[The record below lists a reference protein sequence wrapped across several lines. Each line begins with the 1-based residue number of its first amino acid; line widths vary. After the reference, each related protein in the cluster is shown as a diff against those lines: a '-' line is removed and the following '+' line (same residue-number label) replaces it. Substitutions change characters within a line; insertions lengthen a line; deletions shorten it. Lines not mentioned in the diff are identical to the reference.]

1 MAGFSLTKGSDKYD
15 FDLTGPVNKNGQAAG
30 AWTTSKDN
38 KLVANDKNGNAL
50 ASFDVTWQ
58 FNADNQLTLGSG
70 GNLLFNFHTV
80 AGMRPLLTTVN
91 AVLNVRPDRN
101 NTFNFDLRGEWDIT
115 ANHDL
120 SLTINSTVSV
130 IDGFIQDP
138 RSRFMYHFFNKQDL
152 TQESILGFVGAW
164 QQRVDTTG
172 TPLVDFQYKREDGSS
187 DTFTLPQGITI
198 NKTINQFMYQYNK
211 AGHSFR
217 VQFAGFLQVSEDFQL
232 TYSIDRQ
239 VSQTGAEQVA
249 STTFRIGATFKK
261 NNFSGSLDVLV
272 NKTDGTAG
280 AFTLSISGSFTAML
294 GQTKLQAGF
303 TFSQVHSGNTITTA
317 IGFGGSLQLKNGQVQ
332 WQFLKNAQ
340 TMTIA
345 ISAADIKLGPA
356 RIDARLNIVGLGGQI
371 VGVQMFFGIAF

>member
-1 MAGFSLTKGSDKYD
+1 MAGFSLTKGADKYD
-15 FDLTGPVNKNGQAAG
+15 FDLAGAVNKNGQPAG
-30 AWTTSKDN
+30 LWTTGKDN
-38 KLVANDKNGNAL
+38 KLVANDKNNNPV

-58 FNADNQLTLGSG
+58 FNTDNQLVLSSG
-70 GNLLFNFHTV
+70 GNPVINFQTV
-80 AGMRPLLTTVN
+80 AGLRPLLTTSN

-101 NTFNFDLRGEWDIT
+101 NTFNFNLRGEWDLT
-115 ANHDL
+115 ANHNL
-120 SLTINSTVSV
+120 SLTINGVQSLL
-130 IDGFIQDP
+130 DGFIQDP

-152 TQESILGFVGAW
+152 TQESVLGFVGAW
-164 QQRVDTTG
+164 QQRVDGTG
-172 TPLVDFQYKREDGSS
+172 TPLVDFQYNREDGST

-198 NKTINQFMYQYNK
+198 NKSVNQFMYQYNK

-261 NNFSGSLDVLV
+261 NTFSGSLDLLV
-272 NKTDGTAG
+272 NKADGTAG
-280 AFTLSISGSFTAML
+280 AFTLSISGSFTAVL

-303 TFSQVHSGNTITTA
+303 TFTQLRSGNAVTTA
-317 IGFGGSLQLKNGQVQ
+317 VGFAGSLLLKNGQVQ
-332 WQFLKNAQ
+332 WQFQKNAQ

-345 ISAADIKLGPA
+345 ISAADIKLGAA
-356 RIDARLNIVGLGGQI
+356 RLDARLNIVGQGGQI
-371 VGVQMFFGIAF
+371 VGVQMFLGIAF

>member
-1 MAGFSLTKGSDKYD
+1 MAGFSLTKGADKYD

-30 AWTTSKDN
+30 TWTTSKDN

-58 FNADNQLTLGSG
+58 FNADNQLTLSSG
-70 GNLLFNFHTV
+70 GNPLFNFHTV
-80 AGMRPLLTTVN
+80 AAMRPLLTTVN

-115 ANHDL
+115 ATHDL
-120 SLTINSTVSV
+120 SLTINGIVSV

-303 TFSQVHSGNTITTA
+303 TFSQVRSGNTVTTA
-317 IGFGGSLQLKNGQVQ
+317 VGFAGSLQLKNGQVQ

-356 RIDARLNIVGLGGQI
+356 RIDARLNIVGQGGQI
-371 VGVQMFFGIAF
+371 LGVQMLFGVAF

>member
-1 MAGFSLTKGSDKYD
+1 MAGFTLTKGADKYD
-15 FDLTGPVNKNGQAAG
+15 FDVTGTANKNGQPAG

-38 KLVANDKNGNAL
+38 KLVVNDKNGNAL

-58 FNADNQLTLGSG
+58 FNADNQLVLSSSG
-70 GNLLFNFHTV
+70 NPVFNFQTV
-80 AGMRPLLTTVN
+80 AGLRPLLTT
-91 AVLNVRPDRN
+91 ADGVLNVRPDRN
-101 NTFNFDLRGEWDIT
+101 NTFNFNLRGEWDLT

-120 SLTINSTVSV
+120 SFTINGVPSV

-152 TQESILGFVGAW
+152 TQESILGFVGSW
-164 QQRVDTTG
+164 QQRVDANG
-172 TPLVDFQYKREDGSS
+172 APLLDFQYKREDGSA
-187 DTFTLPQGITI
+187 DTFTLPQGVTI
-198 NKTINQFMYQYNK
+198 NKAINQFMYQYNK

-217 VQFAGFLQVSEDFQL
+217 VQFVGFLQVSEDFQL

-249 STTFRIGATFKK
+249 STTFTIGATFKK

-303 TFSQVHSGNTITTA
+303 MFSQVRAGNTITTA
-317 IGFGGSLQLKNGQVQ
+317 VAFAGSLQLKSGQVQ
-332 WQFLKNAQ
+332 WQFQKNAQ

-345 ISAADIKLGPA
+345 ISAADIKLGSA
-356 RIDARLNIVGLGGQI
+356 RIDARLNIVGTGGQI
-371 VGVQMFFGIAF
+371 VGVQMFFGVAF